1 MKTNNRLMKHA
12 TGLAAAL
19 IAVAL
24 AWAPVPALAEIGEI
38 AGVDDWTSIV
48 QGDEADDSGLDVLAV
63 TGTEGDRVW
72 VDVTLNGNKA
82 QLERLV
88 SVLVENASKY
98 VTENGAFRLTLRK
111 GTRYTEMTVFNT
123 CETDPDV
130 NYSHLFDRFYRP
142 DSSRTSSTGGHGIG
156 LSIAKR
162 IVTLH
167 GGSIEAIPTK
177 EGLSFKIKLSNK
189 LKVSKQKGSEA

>member
-72 VDVTLNGNKA
+72 VDVTLNGN
-82 QLERLV
+82 LV
-88 SVLVENASKY
+88 AEKLMYELVPSAEDSDAEGNFVGIMSLDISD
-98 VTENGAFRLTLRK
+98 F
-111 GTRYTEMTVFNT
+111 
-123 CETDPDV
+123 DP
-130 NYSHLFDRFYRP
+130 
-142 DSSRTSSTGGHGIG
+142 
-156 LSIAKR
+156 SISFP
-162 IVTLH
+162 T
-167 GGSIEAIPTK
+167 AIP
-177 EGLSFKIKLSNK
+177 
-189 LKVSKQKGSEA
+189 AP